1 MYVAAFYNDN
11 GVIKTHC
18 WKCALKA
25 KQNASVKNSNTET
38 EYSKCGDKMPK
49 QVEPL
54 SVLRPATEI
63 ITSARVRILR
73 AKKHIAKL
81 NNLDLDNK
89 LHKATL
95 MVEELENIVKAE
107 LKKEQAKKGMRN
119 A

>member
-1 MYVAAFYNDN
+1 
-11 GVIKTHC
+11 
-18 WKCALKA
+18 
-25 KQNASVKNSNTET
+25 
-38 EYSKCGDKMPK
+38 MPK

-95 MVEELENIVKAE
+95 MVEELEKIVKAE